1 MLQRYLF
8 PWANRKG
15 MVGPGRM
22 WISTLKTRITSKTTT
37 KTTNNYQQP
46 PTTTNNHQQPP
57 ITLNNHKQP
66 QTEWFMPFPSRV
78 LRLIL
83 AWVAHIYASAICWR
97 GSVSNASNQA
107 SKRHILNNS
116 KQVKL
121 RISKWPEL
129 YIMFGAWHKGFR
141 FVNDHYMSNRKNPG
155 NTKYVFDGH
164 WFMEIDGKC

>member
-1 MLQRYLF
+1 MNKHPENKDHKQDHNQDHKQL
-8 PWANRKG
+8 
-15 MVGPGRM
+15 
-22 WISTLKTRITSKTTT
+22 
-37 KTTNNYQQP
+37 

-121 RISKWPEL
+121 RISKWTEL

-141 FVNDHYMSNRKNPG
+141 FVNDHYIIICNVKERTSTVMFFFGRFAKRRNRIKAEERNIAWPNFPRWSRCLPG
-155 NTKYVFDGH
+155 
-164 WFMEIDGKC
+164 